1 MRSFRAW
8 RDGRICLHCKRLIF
22 GQFPWASGARQTDYG
37 TIGKCFAGH
46 CIDLLAGTGGDFA
59 QLKRLVAVTGDKMVM
74 APTLDEAMTNLFLK
88 QAPLL
93 VFNHSPG

>member
-1 MRSFRAW
+1 M
-8 RDGRICLHCKRLIF
+8 
-22 GQFPWASGARQTDYG
+22 GQLENALLD
-37 TIGKCFAGH
+37 
-46 CIDLLAGTGGDFA
+46 IDSIYLQAQGGDFA